1 MNTPLKQLQRTQIDR
16 MLEPFRALLQ
26 TAVPRGGWIRA
37 IREGLGMSAAQLATR
52 LGVIRQSV
60 EAYERSEAAGKITLE
75 SLNKVAEVLDC
86 RLVYALVPV
95 KPLDEM
101 QRDRANKLADALLDP
116 VAHTMKLEDQ
126 AMSEQEAK
134 RQREHLAKLL
144 LLETPKKLWD

>member
-1 MNTPLKQLQRTQIDR
+1 MNTPLKQLKRAQIDTL
-16 MLEPFRALLQ
+16 LEPFRALPQ
-26 TAVPRGGWIRA
+26 AAAPRSGWIRA
-37 IREGLGMSAAQLATR
+37 VREGLGMSATQLAAK

-75 SLNKVAEVLDC
+75 SLNKVAEALEC

-95 KPLDEM
+95 KPLDQM
-101 QRDRANKLADALLDP
+101 QRDRARKLADALLNP

-134 RQREHLAKLL
+134 RQRKSLVKQL
-144 LLETPKKLWD
+144 LLENPKKLWD

>member
-1 MNTPLKQLQRTQIDR
+1 MNTPLKQLKRAQIDT
-16 MLEPFRALLQ
+16 LLGPFRALPQ
-26 TAVPRGGWIRA
+26 AAAPRGGWIRA
-37 IREGLGMSAAQLATR
+37 VREGLGMSATQLAAK

-75 SLNKVAEVLDC
+75 SLNKVAEALEC

-95 KPLDEM
+95 KPLEQM
-101 QRDRANKLADALLDP
+101 QRDRAKKLADALLTP

-134 RQREHLAKLL
+134 RQRKSLVKQL
-144 LLETPKKLWD
+144 LLENPKKLWD

>member
-1 MNTPLKQLQRTQIDR
+1 LPQ
-16 MLEPFRALLQ
+16 A
-26 TAVPRGGWIRA
+26 AAPRGGWIRA
-37 IREGLGMSAAQLATR
+37 VREGLGMSATQLAAK

-75 SLNKVAEVLDC
+75 SLNKVAEALEC

-95 KPLDEM
+95 KPLEQM
-101 QRDRANKLADALLDP
+101 QRDRAKKLADALLTP

-134 RQREHLAKLL
+134 RQRKSLVKQL
-144 LLETPKKLWD
+144 LLENPKKLWD

>member
-1 MNTPLKQLQRTQIDR
+1 MNTPLKQLQRTQIDS
-16 MLEPFRALLQ
+16 MLEPFRGVLQ
-26 TAVPRGGWIRA
+26 TSVPRGGWIRA

-75 SLNKVAEVLDC
+75 SLNKVAEAMNC

-95 KPLDEM
+95 KPLGEM
-101 QRDRANKLADALLDP
+101 QRDRAKKLADALLDP

-134 RQREHLAKLL
+134 RQRKILVKQL
-144 LLETPKKLWD
+144 LLENPKKLWD